1 MTEAKPAV
9 IHTEPADRW
18 EPQRKPRG
26 NNEEVIRQW
35 PGKNNAKMIWTK
47 FASENCLVPGEKPE
61 EHSRTDCSATAGS
74 GQEGEPKCQKEE
86 IRGLNVSTAGGH
98 SSFLVREE
106 KLPGKPLAADW
117 SPAAV

>member
-47 FASENCLVPGEKPE
+47 FASENCVWCQERNL
-61 EHSRTDCSATAGS
+61 RNTAGLTAV
-74 GQEGEPKCQKEE
+74 QPL
-86 IRGLNVSTAGGH
+86 GLDKRDSP
-98 SSFLVREE
+98 SVRRRRSE
-106 KLPGKPLAADW
+106 A
-117 SPAAV
+117 